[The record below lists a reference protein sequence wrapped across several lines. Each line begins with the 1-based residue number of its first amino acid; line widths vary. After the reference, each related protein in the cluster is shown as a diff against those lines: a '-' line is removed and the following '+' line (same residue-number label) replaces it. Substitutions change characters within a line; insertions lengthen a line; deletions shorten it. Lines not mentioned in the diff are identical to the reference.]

1 MAILFV
7 KNTVEFPIFARENWI
22 KIVQCDLVVELS
34 VQAFLTDEGYDPIY
48 GARPL
53 RRAIMKYLEDSLAE
67 QCLSKTLYPGT
78 KIIVRRK
85 KVEGTLLTYTNELE
99 VEVNFDEVDP
109 SLMQDG
115 NEFATSSTQVLTDSS
130 ANKTPALIDGDDQ
143 LDETD
148 SKKPKRRLS
157 RFFNKTKG

>member
-1 MAILFV
+1 
-7 KNTVEFPIFARENWI
+7 
-22 KIVQCDLVVELS
+22 
-34 VQAFLTDEGYDPIY
+34 
-48 GARPL
+48 
-53 RRAIMKYLEDSLAE
+53 MKYLEDSLAE

-109 SLMQDG
+109 SLMPDG
-115 NEFATSSTQVLTDSS
+115 NEFATSSQVLTDSS
-130 ANKTPALIDGDDQ
+130 ANKTPALMDGDNQ
-143 LDETD
+143 PDETD